1 MVLSETTLAQAG
13 ADVRARFL
21 DLVAV
26 KGKQEPAAVY
36 ELISVDGTVDGKVE
50 TALAA
55 YERGVER
62 YRARD
67 YTGAQRHF
75 EEARRLDEADA
86 VSAMYLE
93 RCRGLAE
100 NPPPADWDGVFV
112 MTHK

>member
-1 MVLSETTLAQAG
+1 
-13 ADVRARFL
+13 
-21 DLVAV
+21 
-26 KGKQEPAAVY
+26 
-36 ELISVDGTVDGKVE
+36 VDGKVE

-67 YTGAQRHF
+67 YKGAQRHF

-86 VSAMYLE
+86 VSVMYLE